1 MAYYINPKNLTSV
14 FYVPNCVS
22 DEHLK
27 LATHLQLKV
36 LLCFLRNSSNNVDEK
51 TISDMLSLPLT
62 EVEDAL
68 NYWTKLGVL
77 MSDVKT
83 STPCTAPDISVVRNE
98 KPSRADVI
106 KRGNSDERVAFL
118 LREAQIKFGRNL
130 KSNESSCLLWLY
142 DDLGLDVS
150 VILLAIQFAATEGK
164 ANISFIE
171 KTAVNWANKGVE
183 NIVDA
188 EREIAEFAKQ
198 KTAWN
203 LVMSVFGIEMRKPSD
218 KELTFSQKWINEW
231 KMSKDLLKSA
241 YNTCIDANGKLSMAY
256 INKILE
262 NWHKCGV
269 KNPDEI
275 EAKTK
280 KDKAPNKTTNG
291 ATYNLELFEQMIN
304 SDD

>member
-27 LATHLQLKV
+27 LSTHLQLKV

-77 MSDVKT
+77 MSDVQTTT
-83 STPCTAPDISVVRNE
+83 STTPDISVVRNE

-280 KDKAPNKTTNG
+280 KDKAPKKTTNG

>member
-27 LATHLQLKV
+27 LSTHLQLKV
-36 LLCFLRNSSNNVDEK
+36 LLCFLRNNANENVVNS
-51 TISDMLSLPLT
+51 ISEMLSLPES
-62 EVEDAL
+62 EVLDAL
-68 NYWTKLGVL
+68 KYWTKLGVL
-77 MSDVKT
+77 MSDSETVTAVSPVQNVVK
-83 STPCTAPDISVVRNE
+83 NE
-98 KPSRADVI
+98 KPSRSDVI
-106 KRGNSDERVAFL
+106 KRGSEDERVAFL
-118 LREAQIKFGRNL
+118 LREAQLKFGRNL

-164 ANISFIE
+164 TNISFIE
-171 KTAVNWANKGVE
+171 KTAVNWANNGVE
-183 NIVDA
+183 NIADA
-188 EREIAEFAKQ
+188 EKEIAEFAKR

-203 LVMSVFGIEMRKPSD
+203 LIMSVFGIEKRKPSD
-218 KELTFSQKWINEW
+218 KELSYSDKWINEW

-256 INKILE
+256 INKVLE
-262 NWHKCGV
+262 NWHKDGI
-269 KNPDEI
+269 KTPEDIEI
-275 EAKTK
+275 KQK
-280 KDKAPNKTTNG
+280 KVQTVKTTKG
-291 ATYNLELFEQMIN
+291 ATYDLDLFEQMIN

>member
-27 LATHLQLKV
+27 LSTHLQLKV
-36 LLCFLRNSSNNVDEK
+36 LLCFLRNSANENVV
-51 TISDMLSLPLT
+51 TSISEMLCLPES
-62 EVEDAL
+62 EVLDAL
-68 NYWTKLGVL
+68 KYWTKLGVL
-77 MSDVKT
+77 MSDSETVTAVSPAQNVVK
-83 STPCTAPDISVVRNE
+83 NE
-98 KPSRADVI
+98 KPSRSDVI
-106 KRGNSDERVAFL
+106 KRGSEDERVAFL
-118 LREAQIKFGRNL
+118 LREAQLKFGRNL

-171 KTAVNWANKGVE
+171 KTAVNWANNGVE
-183 NIVDA
+183 NIADA
-188 EREIAEFAKQ
+188 EKEIAEFAKR

-203 LVMSVFGIEMRKPSD
+203 LIMSVFGIEKRKPSD
-218 KELTFSQKWINEW
+218 KELSYFDKWINEW

-241 YNTCIDANGKLSMAY
+241 YNICIDANGKLSMAY
-256 INKILE
+256 INKVLE
-262 NWHKCGV
+262 NWHKDGV
-269 KNPDEI
+269 KTPDEI
-275 EAKTK
+275 ETK
-280 KDKAPNKTTNG
+280 QKKVQSVKTTKG
-291 ATYNLELFEQMIN
+291 ATYDLDLFEQMIN